1 MMFYK
6 SIIRRVVFYR
16 FRDRINGFSF
26 CFLYLPHMIE
36 KIVLLYIQ

>member
-6 SIIRRVVFYR
+6 SIICRVVFDR
-16 FRDRINGFSF
+16 FRNRINGFSF
-26 CFLYLPHMIE
+26 CFLYLSYMIE

>member
-6 SIIRRVVFYR
+6 SIIYRVVFDC
-16 FRDRINGFSF
+16 FPTELTVLAFV
-26 CFLYLPHMIE
+26 FLYLSYMIE